1 MDGPEMIEST
11 SIGCR
16 ADFNAEGVTLNDFM
30 VVCAIGKGGSGIVY
44 LVENKN
50 TKERFAMK
58 EIEVLPLALHQGSVD
73 TLVSKNTNEHPFIV
87 RYHYA
92 FQTEHKLYLVM
103 DLLAGG
109 ELFFHLDKAPDYKFE
124 ESRVK
129 FYTAQIGLAIGH
141 LHSLDII
148 YRDLKPENCVLDKDG
163 NVVLTDFGLAKAH
176 VNTARSSPRICG
188 TPDYIAPE
196 FLRGES
202 HGKAV
207 DWWVLGILMYEM
219 LHGRLP
225 FFHDD
230 FTTFLK
236 LMLTGDIVYD
246 EGISPEAKDLLS
258 KLLVRESSKRL
269 QNVDEF
275 KAHRFFADIDWVKLY
290 NKQIPPPFKPDANPI
305 NNFSAEFTTMK
316 VPFVAMMDAE
326 RSHHQVNFNY
336 NRIVEA

>member
-1 MDGPEMIEST
+1 MADNVLTTGGTDSNGKK
-11 SIGCR
+11 IGLD
-16 ADFNAEGVTLNDFM
+16 DFG
-30 VVCAIGKGGSGIVY
+30 VVCVLGKGAFGKVY
-44 LVENKN
+44 LVEKKA
-50 TKERFAMK
+50 TKEQFAMK
-58 EIEVLPLALHQGSVD
+58 EMDKHVLVREKLMENILAEKAILQ
-73 TLVSKNTNEHPFIV
+73 KIKHPFIV
-87 RYHYA
+87 RLHFA

-163 NVVLTDFGLAKAH
+163 NVVLTDFGLAKAN
-176 VNTARSSPRICG
+176 VSKANADTFCG
-188 TPDYIAPE
+188 TPAYLAPE
-196 FLRGES
+196 FLCGES

-207 DWWVLGILMYEM
+207 DWWGLGILMYEM
-219 LHGRLP
+219 LHGGPP
-225 FFHDD
+225 FFDD
-230 FTTFLK
+230 NIMTLYD
-236 LMLTGDIVYD
+236 LILTKEIEYD

-275 KAHRFFADIDWVKLY
+275 KAHPFFADIDWVKLY
-290 NKQIPPPFKPDANPI
+290 NKQIPPPFKPDVNPI
-305 NNFSAEFTTMK
+305 NNFDSEFTSMK
-316 VPFVAMMDAE
+316 PHFETETDAGT
-326 RSHHQVNFNY
+326 SHRQVNNFTY
-336 NRIVEA
+336 NGDAVQ